1 MSINKVIFC
10 GNLTR
15 DAEVRETQSGMDV
28 VRFSVAVND
37 RQKNQRT
44 GEWEDRANYIDC
56 VAFGERWTKLSN
68 YLTKGTK
75 VTVEGKLR
83 WSKWEQ
89 DGQKRSKLEIVPDNV
104 EFMAKKEDKPSQG
117 SLYDEDIPF

>member
-44 GEWEDRANYIDC
+44 GEWEDRPNYIDC

-68 YLTKGTK
+68 YLSKGTK

-83 WSKWEQ
+83 WSQWEA
-89 DGQKRSKLEIVPDNV
+89 DGQKRSKLEIVPDNI
-104 EFMAKKEDKPSQG
+104 EFMAKKDDKPSQG